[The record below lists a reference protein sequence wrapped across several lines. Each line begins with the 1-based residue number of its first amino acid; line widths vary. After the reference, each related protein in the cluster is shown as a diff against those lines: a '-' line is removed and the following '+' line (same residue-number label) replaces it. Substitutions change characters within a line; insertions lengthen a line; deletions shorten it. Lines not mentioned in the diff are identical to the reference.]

1 MEQINFTSV
10 FKFIIQNK
18 VEGERNVVNLR
29 TLQMPSKWKNYYLD
43 INVYISDLSIRFWE
57 CCYLNMDSS
66 SVMYPVILSM
76 IVMLVRCQE
85 DSVNEIVRVSGLLGG
100 TVKLPCDTSPPSPIN
115 PLLLTIWFK
124 DQLQDPIY
132 RCRYIQCQLL
142 LVAPD
147 MQGSKFKIT
156 TTHMYK

>member
-1 MEQINFTSV
+1 MKKLF
-10 FKFIIQNK
+10 FRYKCLYF
-18 VEGERNVVNLR
+18 RLA
-29 TLQMPSKWKNYYLD
+29 
-43 INVYISDLSIRFWE
+43 DLTIRFWE

-156 TTHMYK
+156 TTHTVCIKNIILIGQTVFILMFTE